1 MNRAKTKIIAI
12 LAAVTVILSSCSSKT
27 NEQPNVSSTP
37 SSSISTTAPKDNIDN
52 EKQSINSSSSS
63 DISTVTPEKNEDNKT
78 SDLKEETYKGEEL
91 TILSVYNPLEEKEN
105 YFFVKMEPMNI
116 LPTPKETFLK
126 AFENTPL
133 EDAIANDTAETF
145 SSTYYYNSV
154 LDNNVTYMLNF
165 TTAESDEYSSVRISQ
180 TLFTE
185 DINYHNLYQ
194 DLNSKGI
201 TLDTYH
207 TSFAVSSDN
216 TTYYEKEDT
225 EEAKSKYNITLQNF
239 IGTVTWNE
247 NTEYTKSELQEMQ
260 DALNKGKTLQR
271 TNEN

>member
-37 SSSISTTAPKDNIDN
+37 SSSISTL
-52 EKQSINSSSSS
+52 
-63 DISTVTPEKNEDNKT
+63 TPEKNEDNKT
-78 SDLKEETYKGEEL
+78 NDLKEETYKGEEL
-91 TILSVYNPLEEKEN
+91 AVVSVYNTLEEKVN
-105 YFFVKMEPMNI
+105 YFFVKYETVGR
-116 LPTPKETFLK
+116 LHPTKEDFQK

-133 EDAIANDTAETF
+133 KDAIENDEAETF
-145 SSTYYYNSV
+145 SASSYCKSV
-154 LDNNVTYMLNF
+154 LDDNVIYRITY
-165 TTAESDEYSSVRISQ
+165 TTAGSDEYSSVRIYQ

-194 DLNSKGI
+194 DLHSKGT

-207 TSFAVSSDN
+207 TSFAIGSDN
-216 TTYYEKEDT
+216 TAYYEKEDT

-239 IGTVTWNE
+239 IGTVTWDE